1 MLRFFH
7 SLATEHDWRFV
18 AGAVLVCL
26 FASLMAVH
34 LLRRAQV
41 LRGSTRTMS
50 IAASSAASGF
60 SIWATQVIA
69 MLGYEPGVPVTYAL
83 GPTLLSLLIAVS
95 VTFLGLATATV
106 GRAWWAALAG
116 GAIVGAGIGAAH
128 YIGVWAIEGLGSVI
142 WDWSLLTA
150 STAIAILLTMG
161 AMGTLTAASHRS
173 SKQATLAATTL
184 LALAIVSQHF
194 ATMGAVEVVPDSA
207 RIVSALS
214 LAPGLLAVAV
224 ACVAVAVLSVCLA
237 AIFVDR
243 RHGEDNQLVATAFD
257 HMSQGLGMFDSA
269 GRLLLINNR
278 YREMYGLSP
287 EQAKP
292 GDTLRDLFQ
301 QRVKVGTFS
310 GDVDQYVDGVMQQFA
325 RGENVDRIVETPDGR
340 FYSVSNRLLPR
351 GGWVSTHEDI
361 TERRRL
367 DQERDHVAA
376 QDRRRAEVDM
386 AITTFRGRIEF
397 MLKSVGDHADAM
409 RKTAN
414 TLFAASRKTSERAEG
429 AVHASNEASDNV
441 EVAAAAAEEMLSSI
455 NEISRQ
461 LGQTNDLVSNAVS
474 EASSTNDEIGGLAK
488 AAQKIGDV
496 VKLIQTVAGQTNLLA
511 LNATIEAARAGEA
524 GRGFAVVASE
534 VKSLAIQTARATD
547 EISGQI
553 AAVQNSTRTVVGA
566 IGRIAERMGEISRFT
581 GSAAASVNEQNAATV
596 DISRNVASA
605 TRGTRQIV
613 SVLADVAGAASET
626 RESAE
631 TVLSASEA
639 VATAAGDLRA
649 EVETFLRKVAV

>member
-1 MLRFFH
+1 MLRVFH
-7 SLATEHDWRFV
+7 SLATEHDWRLV
-18 AGAVLVCL
+18 AGAALVCVS
-26 FASLMAVH
+26 ASLLAVH

-41 LRGSTRTMS
+41 LNGPTRAMS
-50 IAASSAASGF
+50 IATASATTGF
-60 SIWATQVIA
+60 SIWATHFII
-69 MLGYEPGVPVTYAL
+69 MLGYEPGVPVAYAL
-83 GPTLLSLLIAVS
+83 GPTLLSLLIAIS
-95 VTFLGLATATV
+95 VTSLGLATAII
-106 GRAWWAALAG
+106 GRTWWAALAG
-116 GAIVGAGIGAAH
+116 GAIVGAGIGATH
-128 YIGVWAIEGLGSVI
+128 DVGMWAVEVRGSVI
-142 WDWSLLTA
+142 WDRSLLTA
-150 STAIAILLTMG
+150 STAIGMLLAMG
-161 AMGTLTAASHRS
+161 ALTVASRRS
-173 SKQATLAATTL
+173 SAQATLAVATL

-194 ATMGAVEVVPDSA
+194 TTMGTIEVVPDSA
-207 RIVSALS
+207 RTISALS
-214 LAPGLLAVAV
+214 LVPGLLAVAV

-237 AIFVDR
+237 ATFIDR
-243 RHGEDNQLVATAFD
+243 HHGEQDQEMATAFD
-257 HMSQGLGMFDSA
+257 HMSQGLGMFDST
-269 GRLLLINNR
+269 GRLILINNR
-278 YREMYGLSP
+278 YREMYGLSA
-287 EQAKP
+287 EQAKR
-292 GDTLRDLFQ
+292 GDTLRELFQ
-301 QRVKVGTFS
+301 HRVKVGTFA
-310 GDVDQYVDGVMQQFA
+310 GDVDKYIDSVMRQFA
-325 RGENVDRIVETPDGR
+325 RGESVDRIVETPDGH
-340 FYSVSNRLLPR
+340 FYSVSNRPLPS

-361 TERRRL
+361 TERLRQ
-367 DQERDHVAA
+367 DQERDRVAA
-376 QDRRRAEVDM
+376 QDKRRAEIDM
-386 AITTFRGRIEF
+386 AITTFRGRVES
-397 MLKSVGDHADAM
+397 MLKTVSDYADAM

-441 EVAAAAAEEMLSSI
+441 EVAAAAAQEMSTSI

-461 LGQTNDLVSNAVS
+461 LSQTNDLVSNAVS
-474 EASSTNDEIGGLAK
+474 DAGSTNEEIGGLAK

-511 LNATIEAARAGEA
+511 LNATIEAARAGDA

-547 EISGQI
+547 EITGQI
-553 AAVQNSTRTVVGA
+553 AAVQTSTRTVVEA

-581 GSAAASVNEQNAATV
+581 ASAAASVDEQNAATV

-613 SVLADVAGAASET
+613 TVLADVAGAAGET

>member
-1 MLRFFH
+1 MLRVFH
-7 SLATEHDWRFV
+7 SLATEHDWRLV
-18 AGAVLVCL
+18 AGAVLVCVS
-26 FASLMAVH
+26 ASLMAVH
-34 LLRRAQV
+34 LLRRAQA
-41 LRGSTRTMS
+41 LSGSTRIIS
-50 IAASSAASGF
+50 IAASSAATGF
-60 SIWATQVIA
+60 GIWATHFIA

-83 GPTLLSLLIAVS
+83 GPALLSLLIAIS
-95 VTFLGLATATV
+95 VTSLGLATAIV

-116 GAIVGAGIGAAH
+116 GAIVGASIGATH
-128 YIGVWAIEGLGSVI
+128 YVGLWAVEASGSVI
-142 WDWSLLTA
+142 WDTA
-150 STAIAILLTMG
+150 LATTSIAVGILLAMG
-161 AMGTLTAASHRS
+161 ALTVASRRNS
-173 SKQATLAATTL
+173 PQATLAVTAL
-184 LALAIVSQHF
+184 LTLAIVSHHF
-194 ATMGAVEVVPDSA
+194 TAMGAVEIVPDPA
-207 RIVSALS
+207 RAISALS
-214 LAPGLLAVAV
+214 LVPGLLAVAV

-237 AIFVDR
+237 ATFIDH

-278 YREMYGLSP
+278 YREMYGLSA

-292 GDTLRDLFQ
+292 GDTLRELFQ
-301 QRVKVGTFS
+301 QRVKVGTFT
-310 GDVDQYVDGVMQQFA
+310 GDIDKYIDSVMRQFA
-325 RGENVDRIVETPDGR
+325 RGENVDRVVETPDGR

-361 TERRRL
+361 TERLRQ
-367 DQERDHVAA
+367 DQERDRVAA
-376 QDRRRAEVDM
+376 LDKRRTEIDM
-386 AITTFRGRIEF
+386 TIATFRGRVES
-397 MLKSVGDHADAM
+397 MLKTVSDYADAM

-441 EVAAAAAEEMLSSI
+441 EVAAAAAEEMSSSI

-461 LGQTNDLVSNAVS
+461 LSQTNNLVSTAVD
-474 EASSTNDEIGGLAK
+474 EAGTTNDEIGGLAK

-547 EISGQI
+547 EIASQI
-553 AAVQNSTRTVVGA
+553 AAVQASTRSAVDG
-566 IGRIAERMGEISRFT
+566 IGRIAARMREISEYT
-581 GSAAASVNEQNAATV
+581 GAAATSVQEQSAATG
-596 DISRNVASA
+596 DISQNVASA
-605 TRGTRQIV
+605 TRGTKQIV
-613 SVLADVAGAASET
+613 TVLADVAGAATET

-631 TVLSASEA
+631 TVLTASEA
-639 VATAAGDLRA
+639 VAGAAGDLRA

>member
-1 MLRFFH
+1 MLRVLH
-7 SLATEHDWRFV
+7 SLATEHDWRLI
-18 AGAVLVCL
+18 AGAAMVCIG
-26 FASLMAVH
+26 ASLVAVH

-41 LRGSTRTMS
+41 LNGPTRVIS
-50 IAASSAASGF
+50 IAASSAAAGF
-60 SIWATQVIA
+60 GIWATHFIV
-69 MLGYEPGVPVTYAL
+69 MLGYGPGVSITYAL
-83 GPTLLSLLIAVS
+83 GPTLTSLLIAIC
-95 VTFLGLATATV
+95 VTSLGLATAII

-128 YIGVWAIEGLGSVI
+128 YVGMWAVEAPGSVS
-142 WDWSLLTA
+142 WDTSLLTA
-150 STAIAILLTMG
+150 STAIAILL
-161 AMGTLTAASHRS
+161 AMAALTAASRRS
-173 SKQATLAATTL
+173 NTQATLAVLIL
-184 LALAIVSQHF
+184 LTLAIVSQHF
-194 ATMGAVEVVPDSA
+194 TTLGTIEVVPDSRRA
-207 RIVSALS
+207 ISALS

-237 AIFVDR
+237 ATFIDR
-243 RHGEDNQLVATAFD
+243 HHGEQDQEIATAFD

-269 GRLLLINNR
+269 GRLILINNR
-278 YREMYGLSP
+278 YREMYGLSA
-287 EQAKP
+287 EQAKR
-292 GDTLRDLFQ
+292 GDTLHQLFH

-310 GDVDQYVDGVMQQFA
+310 GDVDKYVDNVMRQFA
-325 RGENVDRIVETPDGR
+325 RGESVDRIVETPDGR
-340 FYSVSNRLLPR
+340 FLSVSNRLLPS

-361 TERRRL
+361 TERLRQ
-367 DQERDHVAA
+367 DQERDRVAA
-376 QDRRRAEVDM
+376 QDKRRAEIDM
-386 AITTFRGRIEF
+386 AITTFRGRAES
-397 MLKSVGDHADAM
+397 MLKTVSDYADAM

-441 EVAAAAAEEMLSSI
+441 EVAAAAAEAMSTSI
-455 NEISRQ
+455 NEINRQ
-461 LGQTNDLVSNAVS
+461 LSQTNNLVSNAVS
-474 EASSTNDEIGGLAK
+474 EAGSTNEEIGGLAK
-488 AAQKIGDV
+488 ATHKIGDV
-496 VKLIQTVAGQTNLLA
+496 IKLIQTVAGQTNLLA

-547 EISGQI
+547 EITGQI
-553 AAVQNSTRTVVGA
+553 AAVQTSTRTVVDA
-566 IGRIAERMGEISRFT
+566 IGRIAERMGEISRYT
-581 GSAAASVNEQNAATV
+581 ASAAASVDEQNAATA

-613 SVLADVAGAASET
+613 TVLADVAGAASET

-649 EVETFLRKVAV
+649 EVETFLQKVAV

>member
-1 MLRFFH
+1 MFRVFH
-7 SLATEHDWRFV
+7 SLAAEHDWRLV
-18 AGAVLVCL
+18 AGAVLVCV

-41 LRGSTRTMS
+41 LSGSTRIIS
-50 IAASSAASGF
+50 IAASSAATGF
-60 SIWATQVIA
+60 SIWATHFIA
-69 MLGYEPGVPVTYAL
+69 MLAYEPGVPVTYAL
-83 GPTLLSLLIAVS
+83 GPTLLSLLIAIA
-95 VTFLGLATATV
+95 VTSLGLVTAIV
-106 GRAWWAALAG
+106 SRAWWAALTG
-116 GAIVGAGIGAAH
+116 GAIVGAGIGATH
-128 YIGVWAIEGLGSVI
+128 YVGMWAVEGSVT
-142 WDWSLLTA
+142 WDTSQVAA
-150 STAIAILLTMG
+150 SIAIGILLAVG
-161 AMGTLTAASHRS
+161 FLTVASRRS
-173 SKQATLAATTL
+173 STQATLAATAL
-184 LALAIVSQHF
+184 LTFAIVSQHF
-194 ATMGAVEVVPDSA
+194 AAIGAVEAVPDSA
-207 RIVSALS
+207 RAISGLS

-237 AIFVDR
+237 ATFIDR
-243 RHGEDNQLVATAFD
+243 HHGEQNQEMATAFD
-257 HMSQGLGMFDSA
+257 HMSQGLGMFDST
-269 GRLLLINNR
+269 GRLILINNR
-278 YREMYGLSP
+278 YREMYGLSA
-287 EQAKP
+287 EQAKR
-292 GDTLRDLFQ
+292 GDTLRELFQ
-301 QRVKVGTFS
+301 HRVKVGTFT
-310 GDVDQYVDGVMQQFA
+310 GDIDKYIDSVMQQFA
-325 RGENVDRIVETPDGR
+325 RGESVDRIVETPGGR
-340 FYSVSNRLLPR
+340 SYSVSNRLLPR

-361 TERRRL
+361 TERLRH
-367 DQERDHVAA
+367 DQERDRVAA
-376 QDRRRAEVDM
+376 QDKRRAEIDT
-386 AITTFRGRIEF
+386 AITTFRGRAES
-397 MLKSVGDHADAM
+397 MLKTVSDYADAM

-414 TLFAASRKTSERAEG
+414 TLFAASRRTSERAEG

-441 EVAAAAAEEMLSSI
+441 EVAAAAAEAMSTSI

-461 LGQTNDLVSNAVS
+461 LSQTNDLVSNAVS
-474 EASSTNDEIGGLAK
+474 DAGSTNVEIGGLAK

-511 LNATIEAARAGEA
+511 LNATIEAARAGDA

-547 EISGQI
+547 EITSQI
-553 AAVQNSTRTVVGA
+553 AAVQTSTRTVVEA

-581 GSAAASVNEQNAATV
+581 ASAAASVDEQNAATV

-613 SVLADVAGAASET
+613 TVLADVAGAAGET